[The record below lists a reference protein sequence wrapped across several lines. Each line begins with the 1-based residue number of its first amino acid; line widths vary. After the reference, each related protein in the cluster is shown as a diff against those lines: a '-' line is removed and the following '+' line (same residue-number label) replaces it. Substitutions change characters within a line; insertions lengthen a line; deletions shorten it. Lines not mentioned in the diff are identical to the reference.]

1 MTRLYAGRNVVI
13 GSLCTAIW
21 YRGDR
26 KLLGL
31 SMIFV
36 SFDAVLDAFVSQDL
50 IGGGMMN
57 HLPFVPIA
65 VGIGAGLLGWL
76 G

>member
-1 MTRLYAGRNVVI
+1 MVI

-31 SMIFV
+31 SMIVV
-36 SFDAVLDAFVSQDL
+36 SFDAVVDAIVSQDL
-50 IGGGMMN
+50 TGGGMVN
-57 HLPFVPIA
+57 HLPVVPIA
-65 VGIGAGLLGWL
+65 VGVGAGLLGWL